1 MSGKDGNGSCRTAAP
16 GPRRH
21 EPGAPGT
28 AASGR
33 QCPGGSFSA
42 RPPSQP
48 RRREASRVKGPRC
61 RARRLSG
68 AQRARGAG
76 PSWLDEEHGWLLR
89 GRHEGAG
96 QGASGMR
103 GGLQDPP
110 RGPRVTSN
118 ADGRGRIQP
127 RQRGQ
132 LCHRAAPEKANWPAS
147 VSSQPKTG
155 GPLSRCAEGTVVT
168 GRLRPKPADDLLFY
182 SPRAK
187 NGFYVFIDCKKKK
200 QN

>member
-1 MSGKDGNGSCRTAAP
+1 METGRVALRHPDPADTNQE
-16 GPRRH
+16 PRGQRRA
-21 EPGAPGT
+21 GA
-28 AASGR
+28 
-33 QCPGGSFSA
+33 SA
-42 RPPSQP
+42 RAAPSQP
-48 RRREASRVKGPRC
+48 VRLRSRDDARPRGLRAHGAERDDCREHSEQEGQDPAGSTRSTGGCFAGATREQG
-61 RARRLSG
+61 RARPG
-68 AQRARGAG
+68 CEVA
-76 PSWLDEEHGWLLR
+76 
-89 GRHEGAG
+89 
-96 QGASGMR
+96 
-103 GGLQDPP
+103 
-110 RGPRVTSN
+110 RVTSN

-187 NGFYVFIDCKKKK
+187 NGFYVFHRS
-200 QN
+200 